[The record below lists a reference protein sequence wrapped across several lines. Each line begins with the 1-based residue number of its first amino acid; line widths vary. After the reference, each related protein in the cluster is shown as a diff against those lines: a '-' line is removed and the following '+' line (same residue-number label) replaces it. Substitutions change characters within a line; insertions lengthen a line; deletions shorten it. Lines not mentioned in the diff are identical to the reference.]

1 MSQFAI
7 TSLCYGV
14 YYFQHDDFND
24 MQHNLFNINFTAF
37 PLPNGQISSSLV
49 VIQAVGVRGPPYL
62 KPIPLLSLLYPS
74 LI

>member
-14 YYFQHDDFND
+14 YHFQYDDFND
-24 MQHNLFNINFTAF
+24 MQHHLLNINFTTF

-49 VIQAVGVRGPPYL
+49 VISVEKRANMSMGFDFLCTRT
-62 KPIPLLSLLYPS
+62 
-74 LI
+74 